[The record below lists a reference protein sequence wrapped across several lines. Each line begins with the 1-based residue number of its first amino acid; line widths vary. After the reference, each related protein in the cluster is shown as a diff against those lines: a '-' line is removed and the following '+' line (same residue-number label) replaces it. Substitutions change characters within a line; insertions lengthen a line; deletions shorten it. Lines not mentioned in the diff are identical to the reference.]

1 MIEYAYSSIIFL
13 SIIILLVCIV
23 ITFFLLV
30 LIGNLTAMKILAKL
44 GIAVFSNRIITD
56 SKLLN
61 YMNKD
66 GVCWIRIPDICYSP
80 IMTYSNGF
88 YKNHN
93 YIKKENMFGELF
105 ISGDVKANKLLEL
118 GMQDDNFIKD
128 LSIIK
133 GNYNGL
139 GNNMRK
145 ANFSLLRK
153 MGEKIKDKGI
163 LSVCENGRVR
173 YFYPVAM
180 IDRGLNE
187 KHSFRFKD
195 RTEFIKSFLE
205 FSKIKVDNFRYEKPM
220 IILECKTD
228 VDIVMVLLVETEL
241 NKK

>member
-1 MIEYAYSSIIFL
+1 MADYTQITVIGL
-13 SIIILLVCIV
+13 SAFILLSCII

-44 GIAVFSNRIITD
+44 GLAVFSNKVVPD
-56 SKLLN
+56 SKLLR

-66 GVCWIRIPDICYSP
+66 GLCWISIPDICYSP
-80 IMTYSNGF
+80 VMAYSDGF

-93 YIKKENMFGELF
+93 YLGKDNLYGELYV
-105 ISGDVKANKLLEL
+105 SGDLKANKLLEL
-118 GMQDDNFIKD
+118 GMKDDNIVKD

-133 GNYNGL
+133 GNYNGI
-139 GNNMRK
+139 GNNLRK

-153 MGEKIKDKGI
+153 MSQKIRDKGVLKI
-163 LSVCENGRVR
+163 CENGKTR
-173 YFYPVAM
+173 YFYPIAM

-187 KHSFRFKD
+187 RHSFRFKD

-205 FSKIKVDNFRYEKPM
+205 FSKVKVDNFRYDKPM

-228 VDIVMVLLVETEL
+228 VDIVMVLLVEMEL
-241 NKK
+241 KKK